1 MAYIAIVKIMSK
13 ERDAKITNIVYA
25 VRNNLILKITEIG
38 LIGLSVRVV
47 VELIVVKNH
56 ERENVIEKDP
66 NA

>member
-1 MAYIAIVKIMSK
+1 MSK

-25 VRNNLILKITEIG
+25 VRKNLILKITEIG

>member
-1 MAYIAIVKIMSK
+1 MSK

-25 VRNNLILKITEIG
+25 VRNNLILKIMEIG

-56 ERENVIEKDP
+56 ERENVIEKDQ

>member
-25 VRNNLILKITEIG
+25 VRKNLILKITEIG

>member
-1 MAYIAIVKIMSK
+1 MSK

-25 VRNNLILKITEIG
+25 VRNNLIPKITEIG

-56 ERENVIEKDP
+56 ERENVIEKDQ

>member
-1 MAYIAIVKIMSK
+1 MSK

-25 VRNNLILKITEIG
+25 VRNNLILKIMEIG